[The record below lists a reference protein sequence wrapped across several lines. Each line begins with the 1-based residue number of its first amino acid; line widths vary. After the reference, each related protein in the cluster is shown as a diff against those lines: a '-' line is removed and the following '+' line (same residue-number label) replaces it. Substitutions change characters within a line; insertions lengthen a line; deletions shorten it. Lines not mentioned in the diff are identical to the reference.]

1 MLEHVYHLSIKCRGL
16 ENNAILGISFGSN
29 HILSGN
35 LENIEP
41 NTTYHQM
48 TFYYQNNFVHFVIWN
63 KFVYLM
69 LFLGSKGNPVALVL
83 SQSNAL
89 RQLLLSAHV
98 DLTDGVVGVWKKW
111 MCW

>member
-1 MLEHVYHLSIKCRGL
+1 MLEHVYHLSIKCREL
-16 ENNAILGISFGSN
+16 ENNAIVGISFGSN

-35 LENIEP
+35 LENIESK
-41 NTTYHQM
+41 NYYNFIIKWF
-48 TFYYQNNFVHFVIWN
+48 FYYQNNFVIWN
-63 KFVYLM
+63 HFVYLM

-111 MCW
+111 MC